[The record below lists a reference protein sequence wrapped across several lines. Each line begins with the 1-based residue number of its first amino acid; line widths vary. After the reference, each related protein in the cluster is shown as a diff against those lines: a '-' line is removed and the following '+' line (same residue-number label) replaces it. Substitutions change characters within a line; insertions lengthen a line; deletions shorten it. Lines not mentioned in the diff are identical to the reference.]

1 MIRQR
6 FREERSSLGIV
17 LRPVAEV
24 ILENNGFAVE
34 IPMYIDSD
42 ADVSMI
48 PFRFGRALG
57 FKQEE
62 DTIQEIKGVSGAGV
76 PYILKEVTL
85 VLNGKKLKVRI
96 AWALV
101 EEVPM
106 FMGRMDIF
114 DKFRGVFDERMGGL
128 ILRNDDGT
136 AYNTV
141 FMVRSAYPNARCRS
155 HFTNTENVIHHMT
168 IPQWK

>member
-17 LRPVAEV
+17 LRPVAEI
-24 ILENNGFAVE
+24 ILEKDNSAVE
-34 IPMYIDSD
+34 IPMYVDSG

-57 FKQEE
+57 FKQERE

-85 VLNGKKLKVRI
+85 LLNGKRLKIRV
-96 AWALV
+96 AWALI

-106 FMGRMDIF
+106 LMGRMDIF
-114 DKFRGVFDERMGGL
+114 DKFRVVFDERNGL
-128 ILRNDDGT
+128 ID
-136 AYNTV
+136 
-141 FMVRSAYPNARCRS
+141 F
-155 HFTNTENVIHHMT
+155 EE
-168 IPQWK
+168 

>member
-24 ILENNGFAVE
+24 ILEKDGSAVE
-34 IPMYIDSD
+34 IPMYVDSG

-57 FKQEE
+57 FKQEKE
-62 DTIQEIKGVSGAGV
+62 DSIQEVKGISGAGV
-76 PYILKEVTL
+76 PYIPRKVTL
-85 VLNGKKLKVRI
+85 VLNGKRLKIRI

-106 FMGRMDIF
+106 LMGRMDIF
-114 DKFRGVFDERMGGL
+114 DKFRVVFDERNGW
-128 ILRNDDGT
+128 ID
-136 AYNTV
+136 
-141 FMVRSAYPNARCRS
+141 F
-155 HFTNTENVIHHMT
+155 EE
-168 IPQWK
+168 

>member
-17 LRPVAEV
+17 LRPVAEI
-24 ILENNGFAVE
+24 ILEKDNSAVE
-34 IPMYIDSD
+34 IPMYVDSG

-57 FKQEE
+57 FKQERE

-85 VLNGKKLKVRI
+85 VLNGKRLKVKM

-106 FMGRMDIF
+106 LMGRMDIF
-114 DKFRGVFDERMGGL
+114 DKFRVVFDERNGL
-128 ILRNDDGT
+128 ID
-136 AYNTV
+136 
-141 FMVRSAYPNARCRS
+141 F
-155 HFTNTENVIHHMT
+155 EE
-168 IPQWK
+168 

>member
-6 FREERSSLGIV
+6 FREERSTLGVV

-24 ILENNGFAVE
+24 ILEKDSFAVE
-34 IPMYIDSD
+34 IPMYVDSG

-57 FKQEE
+57 FKQEKE
-62 DTIQEIKGVSGAGV
+62 DAVQEVKGVSGAGV
-76 PYILKEVTL
+76 PYILKGVTL
-85 VLNGKKLKVRI
+85 LLNGKRLKIRI

-106 FMGRMDIF
+106 LMGRMGIF
-114 DKFRGVFDERMGGL
+114 ERFRIIFDERNGW
-128 ILRNDDGT
+128 ID
-136 AYNTV
+136 
-141 FMVRSAYPNARCRS
+141 F
-155 HFTNTENVIHHMT
+155 EE
-168 IPQWK
+168 

>member
-6 FREERSSLGIV
+6 FWEERSGIGIV

-34 IPMYIDSD
+34 IPMYIDSG

-62 DTIQEIKGVSGAGV
+62 GDTIQEIKGVSGIGV
-76 PYILKEVTL
+76 PYVLKKVIL
-85 VLNGKKLKVRI
+85 VLNGKKLEVRM

-106 FMGRMDIF
+106 LMGRMDIF
-114 DKFRGVFDERMGGL
+114 DKFRVIFDERNRL
-128 ILRNDDGT
+128 ID
-136 AYNTV
+136 
-141 FMVRSAYPNARCRS
+141 F
-155 HFTNTENVIHHMT
+155 EE
-168 IPQWK
+168 

>member
-6 FREERSSLGIV
+6 FREERSGLGVV

-24 ILENNGFAVE
+24 ILEKDGFAVE
-34 IPMYIDSD
+34 IPMYVDSG

-57 FKQEE
+57 FKQERE

-85 VLNGKKLKVRI
+85 VLNGKRLKVKM

-106 FMGRMDIF
+106 LMGRMGIF
-114 DKFRGVFDERMGGL
+114 DKFRVVFDERNGW
-128 ILRNDDGT
+128 ID
-136 AYNTV
+136 
-141 FMVRSAYPNARCRS
+141 F
-155 HFTNTENVIHHMT
+155 EE
-168 IPQWK
+168 